1 MLENSEIRSRAR
13 EYLTGK
19 WNICALILLVY
30 YVLSIGVAYVP
41 LAGWIGSF
49 LIVGPFALSLAIIYL
64 RITRGEDV
72 KVEMIFEGFNDF
84 GRSFVT
90 GLLVSVFV
98 LLWSLLLIIPGII
111 AGLSYAMT
119 FFILS
124 ENPSISAIDAI
135 KQSKEMMRGHK
146 TELFFLQ
153 LSFLGWIVLSLF
165 TAGIAFLW
173 LGSYMQTS
181 MAIFYQE
188 LKLEQTAA

>member
-49 LIVGPFALSLAIIYL
+49 LIVGPLALSLAIIYL

-188 LKLEQTAA
+188 LKLEQTAV